1 MKILTTIVII
11 AALQGCS
18 FLGIQCTLT
27 EPIIQI
33 GGEYNGVPPQNEKI
47 KE

>member
-1 MKILTTIVII
+1 MKILAILATI
-11 AALQGCS
+11 AALSGCS
-18 FLGIQCTLT
+18 FLGIQCTLA

-47 KE
+47 EE